1 MKQQL
6 LTIGIFICGMMF
18 YAFVNEPSDAES
30 KSYEQLFLVTRNDN
44 LDYVF
49 KSIDGASYERSKLA
63 RQSQGTWDL
72 NPLLNMIDQ
81 YEREGWVLMS
91 TPGNMGEY
99 NLFWLRRE
107 KK

>member
-6 LTIGIFICGMMF
+6 VTIGIFITGMMF
-18 YAFVNEPSDAES
+18 YAFVNERSIPES
-30 KSYEQLFLVTRNDN
+30 QKYEQMFLVTRNTD

-49 KSIDGASYERSKLA
+49 KSINGASYERSKLA

-72 NPLLNMIDQ
+72 NPLLNMIEQ

-91 TPGNMGEY
+91 APGSLGEY